1 MLPSFL
7 PYFPHFLHGRYVS
20 FPASMNGIPFAC
32 RRATPQVSSLTQV
45 TSFRRPCSFASHV
58 LSQVSSLTS
67 QTTSF
72 PNPGHSHRPLRLLRR
87 PRPSAGEPRVL
98 LESVDILRVS
108 ENGPVHLRRDVGDG
122 PLRECLLG
130 HIVRREPSAGEPRV
144 LLESVD
150 ILRVSENGPVHLRRD
165 VGDGP
170 LRECLLGHIVRR
182 EPSAGEPRVLL
193 ESVDILRV
201 SENGPV
207 HLRSGIVQVLR
218 FCHVFHI
225 NLRILQRKL
234 IAEGYEGTVVSSLF
248 YLASGGPL

>member
-108 ENGPVHLRRDVGDG
+108 ENGPVHLR
-122 PLRECLLG
+122 
-130 HIVRREPSAGEPRV
+130 
-144 LLESVD
+144 
-150 ILRVSENGPVHLRRD
+150 
-165 VGDGP
+165 
-170 LRECLLGHIVRR
+170 
-182 EPSAGEPRVLL
+182 
-193 ESVDILRV
+193 
-201 SENGPV
+201 
-207 HLRSGIVQVLR
+207 SGIVQVLR

>member
-150 ILRVSENGPVHLRRD
+150 ILRVSENGPVHLR
-165 VGDGP
+165 
-170 LRECLLGHIVRR
+170 
-182 EPSAGEPRVLL
+182 
-193 ESVDILRV
+193 
-201 SENGPV
+201 
-207 HLRSGIVQVLR
+207 SGIVQVLR